1 MPRSWAAAQSSNAVA
16 LAPRGS
22 ETGRCLSVADYVRG
36 AGGHPGDDRRR
47 GVPMLTS
54 LYSIVVEIAPRFRL
68 DLLPG
73 AHVTAAAG
81 LTLRPHPTM
90 PTRLHPAPGSR
101 CTSVGSLDNPPAGG
115 VVLGRGVDRSIARSH
130 PAGRSTS

>member
-1 MPRSWAAAQSSNAVA
+1 M
-16 LAPRGS
+16 
-22 ETGRCLSVADYVRG
+22 ADYVRG

-54 LYSIVVEIAPRFRL
+54 LYSIVAEIAPRFRL

-81 LTLRPHPTM
+81 LTLRPHPRRADT
-90 PTRLHPAPGSR
+90 APSR
-101 CTSVGSLDNPPAGG
+101 ARELTHLGG
-115 VVLGRGVDRSIARSH
+115 LA
-130 PAGRSTS
+130 